1 MRMPSKILATAALV
15 IGAAACSKHDEA
27 GKAAGVPAMNTP
39 PPSAPVAAP
48 PPAPSP
54 PPAPEKP
61 IDPNAKITG
70 QVVLAPAMKS
80 HVAPT
85 DTVFIVARRIPD
97 NPSARGTLVAV
108 KKVTA
113 SKFPIEFEISAA
125 DM

>member
-27 GKAAGVPAMNTP
+27 GKAAGVPAMNTLP
-39 PPSAPVAAP
+39 PAAPAPPAAP
-48 PPAPSP
+48 PPPAPTP
-54 PPAPEKP
+54 PAAPEKP

-97 NPSARGTLVAV
+97 NPSARGPLAAV
-108 KKVTA
+108 KKV
-113 SKFPIEFEISAA
+113 
-125 DM
+125 